1 MNESMLTHYV
11 FVRLHPTESFHKH
24 PLEIDLTQACV
35 GELNTIVR
43 GDLNWPIIY
52 GIGVNI
58 KTGEI
63 FPAAFTDKGPDL
75 QLRMA
80 RNFTGGQTVSIPKK
94 HSSTFMIYNVFTIL
108 LQVLDIYDSQLG
120 MLRIGPFNYDPLRG
134 N

>member
-1 MNESMLTHYV
+1 MC
-11 FVRLHPTESFHKH
+11 PTESFHKH

-43 GDLNWPIIY
+43 GELNWPIIY

-80 RNFTGGQTVSIPKK
+80 RNFTGGQTVSGE
-94 HSSTFMIYNVFTIL
+94 L
-108 LQVLDIYDSQLG
+108 LVISG
-120 MLRIGPFNYDPLRG
+120 LRDGRFSFRY
-134 N
+134 